1 MDATPH
7 DASTDA
13 MICLEGLGKRYPD
26 GTVAVQELDLQVP
39 RGELVCL
46 VGPSGCGKTTT
57 MKMINRL
64 IEPTSGRIVLDGD
77 DVTRVDRVELRRRIG
92 YVIQQV
98 GLFPHLKVGDNVAT
112 VPRLLHWDKART
124 RARTDEL
131 LDLVGLDPSVYR
143 DRYPAQLS
151 GGQRQRVGVA
161 RALAADPPVLL
172 MDEPFSAID
181 PIARDRLQGEF
192 LRVQEAVRKTIVF
205 VTHDVDEAVR
215 LGDKIAVFRQG
226 GVLEQYDTPAT
237 VLGTPA
243 NPFVADFV
251 GADRGL
257 RRLAVTGID
266 SDDLDKPPVVA
277 LDDSLAEARRVLPEG
292 VALVLDAGGV
302 LRGYVSADR
311 LAGEGTVAD
320 RLRRLPAAV
329 HADATLKAAMAEML
343 QHDTGWVAVLEP
355 GSDRYLGVLT
365 PLSLH
370 AALRRSV
377 ELDRVDPGP
386 ADERTGASS
395 TDGGRGSHRV

>member
-1 MDATPH
+1 MDATQEP
-7 DASTDA
+7 
-13 MICLEGLGKRYPD
+13 MIRLDGVSKTYDD
-26 GTVAVQELDLQVP
+26 GTVAVEPLDLDVA

-64 IEPTSGRIVLDGD
+64 VEPTTGRILLDGD
-77 DVTRVDRVELRRRIG
+77 DVTRIDVRELRRRIG

-98 GLFPHLKVGDNVAT
+98 GLFPHQRVGTNVAT
-112 VPRLLHWDKART
+112 VPSLLGWDKART
-124 RARTDEL
+124 RARVDEL

-143 DRYPAQLS
+143 DRWPAQLS

-161 RALAADPPVLL
+161 RALAGDPPVLL

-205 VTHDVDEAVR
+205 VTHDIDEAVR
-215 LGDKIAVFRQG
+215 LGDRIAVFRQG
-226 GVLEQYDTPAT
+226 GVLEQYDSPAT
-237 VLGTPA
+237 ILGTPA
-243 NPFVADFV
+243 TPFVADFV

-257 RRLAVTGID
+257 RRLAVTPID
-266 SDDLDKPPVVA
+266 SDDLDKPTVLAP
-277 LDDSLAEARRVLPEG
+277 DDTLAEARRLLPSG
-292 VALVLDAGGV
+292 FALVLDPAEQ
-302 LRGYVSADR
+302 LLGYVSATR
-311 LAGEGTVAD
+311 LAGDGVVAD
-320 RLRRLPAAV
+320 RLHRLPASV
-329 HADATLKAAMAEML
+329 PADSTLKVAMAEML
-343 QHDTGWVAVLEP
+343 QQDAGWVAVLEP

-377 ELDRVDPGP
+377 E
-386 ADERTGASS
+386 
-395 TDGGRGSHRV
+395 TDGAQR